1 MCCVRYKVDYTN
13 CQGIGEKK
21 KSADTNVMIESNRLK
36 DGSIAS

>member
-13 CQGIGEKK
+13 CQGISEK